1 MLCVRLLLGRM
12 LHIDLTLVQSAPT
25 CPRKY
30 QLFSVSANNGLVRL
44 VDGSAGEFRRS
55 TRQLGVGVGQTGRRG
70 RPRRGDQLHAHVPGL
85 HDLRSLQRIDD
96 RDLVLL
102 LMMKKWR
109 ELKDDEDKAWI
120 SRALLP
126 SNIPHFFQ

>member
-1 MLCVRLLLGRM
+1 M
-12 LHIDLTLVQSAPT
+12 
-25 CPRKY
+25 
-30 QLFSVSANNGLVRL
+30 RL
-44 VDGSAGEFRRS
+44 VDGSAGELGRPA
-55 TRQLGVGVGQTGRRG
+55 RQLGVGVGQTGRRG